1 MGKPRS
7 RPPHAQPYGEK
18 EFYLEE
24 FRGRSVLIAV
34 APAAVAAR
42 APLKSLAA
50 AASAL
55 MRNDTPVVVWWPRL
69 TPQSERRLV
78 AALGRAPAA
87 AKRRGRRKGRRV
99 RRTVAPSPVLRLA
112 PDELAL
118 PDGAPA
124 LRSAIWTRLRQGG
137 LCVLS
142 AGAARGYPRDAVEL
156 AVALRVPK
164 VVLVD
169 PDGGLTAHGARL
181 SFVDENVLATL
192 LHQGQAEWS
201 GLGARRALL
210 VEVRAAL
217 DRGVEQVNLCP
228 PDGVA
233 DELFSYAGSGTLFT
247 EGDYTRVGPLAL
259 DEFEQAER
267 LLERGHR
274 EGLLKLRSPT
284 EAAEVLGSGFGAS
297 VSGRHLAG
305 VAGLLTAPYAD
316 ARAGEIVG
324 LYTINRFKGE
334 GLGDR
339 LVDRMLDEART
350 LGLAYVFACTVD
362 ERAQQFFERLGFV
375 TVGHEAV
382 PPSKWIG
389 YDARRRARVAALRLD
404 LQAPV
409 SVALPGRAAGK
420 GAS

>member
-1 MGKPRS
+1 MRKPRR
-7 RPPHAQPYGEK
+7 RPPHARPYGEK

-42 APLKSLAA
+42 APLTSLVAA
-50 AASAL
+50 VNAL
-55 MRNDTPVVVWWPRL
+55 VRNDTPVVVWWPCV
-69 TPQSERRLV
+69 TPQAQRRLV
-78 AALGRAPAA
+78 TALGRTPSAVRRHGR
-87 AKRRGRRKGRRV
+87 RRGRGV
-99 RRTVAPSPVLRLA
+99 RRIVRPSPVLRLSSGT
-112 PDELAL
+112 LSSL
-118 PDGAPA
+118 DGAPA
-124 LRSAIWTRLRQGG
+124 LRSAIWTRLRRGG

-142 AGAARGYPRDAVEL
+142 AGATRGYPQDAVEL
-156 AVALRVPK
+156 SVALRVPK

-169 PDGGLTAHGARL
+169 PEGGLTAHGARV

-192 LHQGQAEWS
+192 LHEGQAEWS
-201 GLGARRALL
+201 GLGRRRALL
-210 VEVRAAL
+210 VEVRGAL

-228 PDGVA
+228 PEAVA
-233 DELFSYAGSGTLFT
+233 DELFTYAGSGTLFT
-247 EGDYTRVGPLAL
+247 EGDYTHVGPLAL

-274 EGLLKLRSPT
+274 EGLLKLRSSE
-284 EAAEVLGSGFGAS
+284 EAAEVLGCGFGAS
-297 VSGRHLAG
+297 ISGRHLAG

-316 ARAGEIVG
+316 VRAGEIVG

-339 LVDRMLDEART
+339 LVDRILDEART

-362 ERAQQFFERLGFV
+362 ERARQFFERQGFV
-375 TVGHEAV
+375 TVDHGAV
-382 PPSKWIG
+382 PPRKWTG

-404 LQAPV
+404 LAARV
-409 SVALPGRAAGK
+409 AGK
-420 GAS
+420 EAS

>member
-1 MGKPRS
+1 
-7 RPPHAQPYGEK
+7 
-18 EFYLEE
+18 
-24 FRGRSVLIAV
+24 V
-34 APAAVAAR
+34 
-42 APLKSLAA
+42 
-50 AASAL
+50 
-55 MRNDTPVVVWWPRL
+55 T
-69 TPQSERRLV
+69 
-78 AALGRAPAA
+78 
-87 AKRRGRRKGRRV
+87 
-99 RRTVAPSPVLRLA
+99 PSPVLRLA
-112 PDELAL
+112 QGELAL

-142 AGAARGYPRDAVEL
+142 AGDACGFPGDAIEL

-164 VVLVD
+164 VVLVE
-169 PDGGLTAHGARL
+169 PDGGLRAHGSRV

-192 LHQGQAEWS
+192 LHEGQAEWS

-210 VEVRAAL
+210 VDVRAAL

-228 PDGVA
+228 PEGVA
-233 DELFSYAGSGTLFT
+233 DELFTYAGSGTLFT
-247 EGDYTRVGPLAL
+247 EGDYTHVGPLAL

-274 EGLLKLRSPT
+274 EGLLKLRSPAET
-284 EAAEVLGSGFGAS
+284 AEVLGSGFGAS
-297 VSGRHLAG
+297 ISGRHLAG

-339 LVDRMLDEART
+339 LVDGILDEARAV
-350 LGLAYVFACTVD
+350 GLAYVFACTVD
-362 ERAQQFFERLGFV
+362 ERARQFFERLGFV

-382 PPSKWIG
+382 PPAKWVG
-389 YDARRRARVAALRLD
+389 YDARRRARVAALRFD
-404 LQAPV
+404 LEA
-409 SVALPGRAAGK
+409 SVTASTRVAGK
-420 GAS
+420 GGA

>member
-1 MGKPRS
+1 MGKPRR

-42 APLKSLAA
+42 APLKSLAGA
-50 AASAL
+50 VGAL
-55 MRNDTPVVVWWPRL
+55 VRNDTPVVVWWPRL
-69 TPQSERRLV
+69 SPQSERRLV
-78 AALGRAPAA
+78 AALGRAPSAA
-87 AKRRGRRKGRRV
+87 PRRGRRKGRRV
-99 RRTVAPSPVLRLA
+99 RRSVAPSPVLRLA
-112 PDELAL
+112 PGEFEL
-118 PDGAPA
+118 PDGASA

-169 PDGGLTAHGARL
+169 PDGGLAASGTRL
-181 SFVDENVLATL
+181 SFVDENALATL

-228 PDGVA
+228 PEGVA
-233 DELFSYAGSGTLFT
+233 DELFTYAGSGTLFT
-247 EGDYTRVGPLAL
+247 EGDYTHVGPLGL

-274 EGLLKLRSPT
+274 EGLLKLRSSE

-297 VSGRHLAG
+297 ISGRHLAG
-305 VAGLLTAPYAD
+305 VAGLLTAPYAEVH
-316 ARAGEIVG
+316 AGEIVG

-339 LVDRMLDEART
+339 LVARILDEAET

-362 ERAQQFFERLGFV
+362 ERAQQFFERQGFGS
-375 TVGHEAV
+375 VGHEAV
-382 PPSKWIG
+382 PPRKWVG

-404 LQAPV
+404 LPA
-409 SVALPGRAAGK
+409 RAAGK
-420 GAS
+420 GVS